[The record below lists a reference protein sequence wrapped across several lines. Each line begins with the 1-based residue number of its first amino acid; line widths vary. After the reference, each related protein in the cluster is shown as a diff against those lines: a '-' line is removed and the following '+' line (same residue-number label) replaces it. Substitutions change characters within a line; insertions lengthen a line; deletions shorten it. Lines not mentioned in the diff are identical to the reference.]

1 MSFVLK
7 NGDVY
12 LNGKIQKKDCLIDD
26 LGRLVVAD
34 DIDLPDVDEVLD
46 CSSTVIFPGLID
58 PHVHLREPGYEYKA
72 TIASETSAMAKGG
85 FTTVF
90 SMPNLNPCPDTM
102 EHMEVQLKAID
113 HHAKIRVIPYGSITK
128 GEKGLELSDMED
140 LSEVTLGFSDDGKGV
155 QSEEMMRAAMK
166 KAAELNCIIVAHCE
180 DETLLKQGGCIHDGK
195 KAQEMGLT
203 GISSESEWEQIE
215 RDLKLAE
222 ETGCQYHVCH
232 ISTKESVELIR
243 QAKKRGVNVSCEVT
257 VHHLLMN
264 EEDIIEDDGRFKMN
278 PPLRTKED
286 QEALIAGLRDGTID
300 MICTD
305 HAPHSKEE
313 KSRGL
318 KDSLMGITSSEYA
331 FSLVYTGLVKTGKVK
346 LETVLDAMSYNCANI
361 FGIEGG
367 DLTNFEKA
375 NLTLFDLMHRDKIT
389 EKSLLTQGKSTPF
402 IGQYVHGVC
411 LLTVCDGQI
420 VYRRDI

>member
-26 LGRLVVAD
+26 FGRLVVAD

-46 CSSTVIFPGLID
+46 CSSTLILPGLMD
-58 PHVHLREPGYEYKA
+58 PHVHLREPGFEYKA
-72 TIASETSAMAKGG
+72 TIASETQAMAKGG

-90 SMPNLNPCPDTM
+90 SMPNLNPVPDTS
-102 EHMEVQLKAID
+102 EHLEVQMRAID
-113 HHAKIRVIPYGSITK
+113 HHAKIQVIPYGSITK
-128 GEKGLELSDMED
+128 GEKGLELSDMEE
-140 LSEVTLGFSDDGKGV
+140 LSEWTVGFSDDGKGV
-155 QSEEMMRAAMK
+155 QSEEMMRQAMR
-166 KAAELNCIIVAHCE
+166 KAYELDRIIVAHCE
-180 DETLLKQGGCIHDGK
+180 DESLIEKGGCIHQGK
-195 KAQEMGLT
+195 KAEELGLV
-203 GISSESEWEQIE
+203 GISSESEWKQIE

-232 ISTKESVELIR
+232 ISCKESVDLIR
-243 QAKKRGVNVSCEVT
+243 EAKKRGVNVSCEVT
-257 VHHLLMN
+257 VHHLLLN

-286 QEALIAGLRDGTID
+286 QKALIEGLNDGTID

-305 HAPHSKEE
+305 HAPHSAEE

-318 KDSLMGITSSEYA
+318 SKSAMGITSSEYA
-331 FSLVYTGLVKTGKVK
+331 FALVYTGLVKTGKVK
-346 LETVLDAMSYNCANI
+346 LKTVLDAMSYNCANV
-361 FGIEGG
+361 FGVEGG

-375 NLTLFDLMHRDKIT
+375 NLTIFDLMHREKIT

-402 IGQYVHGVC
+402 VNQYVHGIC
-411 LLTVCDGQI
+411 LLTVCDGHI

>member
-26 LGRLVVAD
+26 FGRLVVAD

-46 CSSTVIFPGLID
+46 CSSTLILPGLMD
-58 PHVHLREPGYEYKA
+58 PHVHLREPGFEYKA
-72 TIASETSAMAKGG
+72 TIASETQAMAKGG

-90 SMPNLNPCPDTM
+90 SMPNLNPVPDTS
-102 EHMEVQLKAID
+102 EHLEVQMRAID
-113 HHAKIRVIPYGSITK
+113 HHAKIQVIPYGSITK
-128 GEKGLELSDMED
+128 GEKGLELSDMEE
-140 LSEVTLGFSDDGKGV
+140 LSEWTVGFSDDGKGV
-155 QSEEMMRAAMK
+155 QSEEMMRQAMR
-166 KAAELNCIIVAHCE
+166 KAYELDRIIVAHCE
-180 DETLLKQGGCIHDGK
+180 DESLIEKGGCIHQGK
-195 KAQEMGLT
+195 KAEELGLV
-203 GISSESEWEQIE
+203 GISSESEWKQIE

-232 ISTKESVELIR
+232 ISCKESVDLIR
-243 QAKKRGVNVSCEVT
+243 EAKKRGVNVSCEVT
-257 VHHLLMN
+257 VHHLLLN
-264 EEDIIEDDGRFKMN
+264 EEDITEDDGRFKMN

-286 QEALIAGLRDGTID
+286 QKALIEGLNDGTID

-305 HAPHSKEE
+305 HAPHSAEE

-318 KDSLMGITSSEYA
+318 SKSAMGITSSEYA
-331 FSLVYTGLVKTGKVK
+331 FALVYTGLVKTGKVK
-346 LETVLDAMSYNCANI
+346 LETVLDAMSYNCANV
-361 FGIEGG
+361 FGVEGG

-375 NLTLFDLMHRDKIT
+375 NLTIFDLMHREKIT

-402 IGQYVHGVC
+402 VNQYVHGIC
-411 LLTVCDGQI
+411 LLTVCDGHI